1 MQTLTRCLGPKE
13 FLDELRALTQVV
25 ILSDTFEEF
34 ARPLM
39 AKLAGPRCCATRWK
53 WRRGAITGFHM
64 RCEHSKLTTV
74 KALQSMGY
82 DTIAAGDSYN
92 DLDMIRASKAGFCSA
107 ARSRSAG
114 IIRSCRRTRPL
125 QTCWRLSGGR
135 CDKRETTQEEHRNGS
150 ETQKLFETAGF
161 HA

>member
-1 MQTLTRCLGPKE
+1 
-13 FLDELRALTQVV
+13 
-25 ILSDTFEEF
+25 
-34 ARPLM
+34 
-39 AKLAGPRCCATRWK
+39 
-53 WRRGAITGFHM
+53 
-64 RCEHSKLTTV
+64 
-74 KALQSMGY
+74 MGY

-150 ETQKLFETAGF
+150 ETQKLFLKLLDFTPEEIGGLIDLAAELKAKKKKGVAHDTLRGKILR
-161 HA
+161 